1 MNFSFYKKQ
10 QQRGGREDYIQGT
23 DIVLT
28 PSKLAYT
35 WEIPGMP
42 NSKSVVTWEL
52 EEIDNNKT
60 RLNLMDTG
68 TKSDKV
74 LKEADGDWTY
84 FLNELA
90 NVRKQNKT
98 TTSLFF

>member
-1 MNFSFYKKQ
+1 MEPRVGGRMNFSFYKKQ

-23 DIVLT
+23 VIVFT
-28 PSKLAYT
+28 PSKKLVYT

-42 NSKSVVTWEL
+42 NSKSVVTWEI

-68 TKSDKV
+68 IKSDKM
-74 LKEADGDWTY
+74 LKSG
-84 FLNELA
+84 
-90 NVRKQNKT
+90 
-98 TTSLFF
+98 

>member
-23 DIVLT
+23 VIVFT
-28 PSKLAYT
+28 PSKLDYT

-52 EEIDNNKT
+52 EEIENNKT

-68 TKSDKV
+68 TKSDKM
-74 LKEADGDWTY
+74 LKEADGGWTY
-84 FLNELA
+84 FLNEL
-90 NVRKQNKT
+90 VKYCEKIK
-98 TTSLFF
+98 